1 MLKIKDILIIGVAV
15 LLAGCSSDEITTG
28 GGLEASSISDEW
40 DIKPGDPVAFT
51 LLPSV
56 KAQTRTIGPDTE
68 FVGDY
73 ADIENGYDLT
83 IEMFGTGEA
92 SKGSAVYSVTGGA
105 LNPKNLGSQLY
116 WPDNTQAYGFK
127 ATAGT
132 ETLGTDQSD
141 ATNLRNQDR
150 LEGYAF
156 VPLRDGETKYY
167 TEDVLNYK
175 TSKEWK
181 DYNTTFGKTGED
193 LKKIPLYLKH
203 KRSKITIILKAGANV
218 NRATLATA
226 SNITMKI
233 YSYQGS
239 TTTEITPCA
248 SSTTVDYTASDDGVA
263 ENGVATTKYEAIV
276 EPYNY
281 QTGDNI
287 AEITLKTSN
296 KTYTYKPS
304 NDTSGTGAYNL
315 AAGQHLTITIT
326 LTAPTPTIT
335 PN

>member
-15 LLAGCSSDEITTG
+15 LLAGCSSDEITNG

-56 KAQTRTIGPDTE
+56 KAQTRAKEKDDS
-68 FVGDY
+68 FDSY

-83 IEMFGTGEA
+83 IEMFGESSG
-92 SKGSAVYSVTGGA
+92 SMGSAVYSVTDGA
-105 LNPKNLGSQLY
+105 LVPKTSGSQLY
-116 WPDNTQAYGFK
+116 WPDNTQQYGFK

-132 ETLGTDQSD
+132 TTLETDQSD
-141 ATNLRNQDR
+141 ATKLRNQDR

-156 VPLRDGETKYY
+156 VPLKEGETKYY

-181 DYNTTFGKTGED
+181 TANATFGKTGEN

-203 KRSKITIILKAGANV
+203 MRSKITIILKAGAGV
-218 NRATLATA
+218 ERSTLATA

-233 YSYQGS
+233 YSYQES

-248 SSTTVDYTASDDGVA
+248 SEATVDYTDSDPGGA
-263 ENGVATTKYEAIV
+263 AAGVATTKYEAIV
-276 EPYNY
+276 EPFNY
-281 QTGDNI
+281 QTEDKSI
-287 AEITLKTSN
+287 ARITLTTPN
-296 KTYTYKPS
+296 KTFTYKPT
-304 NDTSGTGAYNL
+304 NGTGAYNL
-315 AAGQHLTITIT
+315 TADQHLTITIT
-326 LTAPTPTIT
+326 LTTT
-335 PN
+335 N